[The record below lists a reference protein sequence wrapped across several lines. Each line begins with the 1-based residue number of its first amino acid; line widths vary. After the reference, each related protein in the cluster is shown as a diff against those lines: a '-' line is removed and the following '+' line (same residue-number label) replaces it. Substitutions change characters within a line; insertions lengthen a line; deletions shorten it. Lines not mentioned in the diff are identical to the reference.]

1 MLVSMI
7 TEHALLPVKPGLE
20 DDFMAAF
27 ERARPLISSTTGFLG
42 LQLKRSIETPH
53 HFLLLVS
60 WETVQA
66 HTEGFRGS
74 ENYETWKNLL
84 HHFYDPFPVVEHFE
98 PIEPAATAH

>member
-7 TEHALLPVKPGLE
+7 IEHASIPVKPGLE
-20 DDFMAAF
+20 DDFVAAF
-27 ERARPLISSTTGFLG
+27 ERARPLISSTTGFLW

-53 HFLLLVS
+53 RFLVLVS

-66 HTEGFRGS
+66 HIEGFRGS

-84 HHFYDPFPVVEHFE
+84 HHFYDPFPLVEHFE
-98 PIEPAATAH
+98 SIEPAATTY